1 MEKLYILSI
10 CEGEEGAEKVKA
22 FLTPEQAEKI
32 KKDIKG
38 ELNTENLISLVDGRI
53 IDTGIID
60 DIKTPLEEAKNYNL
74 IIFNNWKACG
84 QPEACEELNDS
95 NRELIKA
102 FAEEFP
108 AAMGLKINV
117 YTEEERKRSGI
128 FKITEAEHL
137 YNFCCDFIFNGTA
150 ENFEEVKAAAE
161 EWRKNGKISDLNK
174 LYRVLEESN
183 GVCMVWS

>member
-1 MEKLYILSI
+1 MTL
-10 CEGEEGAEKVKA
+10 A
-22 FLTPEQAEKI
+22 
-32 KKDIKG
+32 
-38 ELNTENLISLVDGRI
+38 
-53 IDTGIID
+53 
-60 DIKTPLEEAKNYNL
+60 EAKHNNL

-137 YNFCCDFIFNGTA
+137 YNFCCNYVFNGTA
-150 ENFEEVKAAAE
+150 ENFEAVKAAADK
-161 EWRKNGKISDLNK
+161 WRNGGQIRDLNR
-174 LYRVLEESN
+174 LEAVLQAADA
-183 GVCMVWS
+183 VCMVWS

>member
-1 MEKLYILSI
+1 MTLAEEKY
-10 CEGEEGAEKVKA
+10 
-22 FLTPEQAEKI
+22 
-32 KKDIKG
+32 
-38 ELNTENLISLVDGRI
+38 N
-53 IDTGIID
+53 
-60 DIKTPLEEAKNYNL
+60 NL

-137 YNFCCDFIFNGTA
+137 YNFCCNYIFNGTA
-150 ENFEEVKAAAE
+150 ENFEAVKAAAE
-161 EWRKNGKISDLNK
+161 KWRNGGKIEDLNK
-174 LYRVLEESN
+174 LDAALEAAD
-183 GVCMVWS
+183 GVCIIWS

>member
-1 MEKLYILSI
+1 MTF
-10 CEGEEGAEKVKA
+10 A
-22 FLTPEQAEKI
+22 
-32 KKDIKG
+32 
-38 ELNTENLISLVDGRI
+38 
-53 IDTGIID
+53 
-60 DIKTPLEEAKNYNL
+60 EAKHNNL

-137 YNFCCDFIFNGTA
+137 YNFCCNYVFNGTA
-150 ENFEEVKAAAE
+150 ENFEAVKAAAE
-161 EWRKNGKISDLNK
+161 KWRNGGQISDLN
-174 LYRVLEESN
+174 RLEVILQAADA
-183 GVCMVWS
+183 VCMIFKTESGETVTAEELKAEFEQLQREQPEEYNYSFNDYIKNCTGKHGTLETVTE